1 MIQVVPYF
9 RFSRCKAAN
18 IMGTSADNVGETT
31 SDCSPGPDVWSIIVV
46 DTALTLLGGSIL
58 LLGTLWFLNRQSKR
72 REERDKLLTIIRA
85 NYWNN
90 EDEILSALCILQ
102 KMSHTAMFRGV
113 TEYDVFAYKYRLECD
128 LSPPPVHQ
136 ASGSGP
142 SLPFDVTTPNAV
154 VDSVKKLDRLFEAL
168 ALQLSFHGRCPS
180 VFVNTIGSTICH
192 LAQHSS
198 RVWGTKKAQI
208 IRDLLQ
214 YYSGKEAA
222 KKFESLLVSDD
233 NLEVLV
239 LTHLPYA
246 KQLRLHDCH
255 FILDY
260 NQVTVDFD
268 SDLRSKICYIDIVL
282 ANTKDGTK
290 PKEGCLVDAYNTARE
305 ICIKN
310 KLVYE
315 KYLPEAIHTTGTGD
329 SKGANAKS
337 QTEDEAAKSENRQ
350 RVDDCVR
357 YLCHLLRVMFF
368 AANLKELESEDQFH
382 EFVTKLYEAVHVN
395 GSGAAREMAES
406 SRRNIIRLVRALSS
420 KQMTTDA
427 YELTRSRLEAIEK
440 ELLDLLTCVVTSNQG
455 KTRHSRVMALQKA
468 DSSASLRTALSQSSI
483 YTLATSASAFAL
495 NRQPAFDCRR
505 YCDLELLQQQSV
517 DRSSIISGSSVYFS
531 PPSMSSGCDGSRPVL
546 SALVAG
552 RRIQSS
558 VSLDEFCE
566 TAV

>member
-1 MIQVVPYF
+1 
-9 RFSRCKAAN
+9 
-18 IMGTSADNVGETT
+18 MGTDDLGEKASECPSAPNF
-31 SDCSPGPDVWSIIVV
+31 WSIIVV
-46 DTALTLLGGSIL
+46 DTTLTLLGGSIL
-58 LLGTLWFLNRQSKR
+58 LIGTLWLLNRQSKQ
-72 REERDKLLTIIRA
+72 REQRDKLLAIVRA

-90 EDEILSALCILQ
+90 EEEILSALCILQ
-102 KMSHTAMFRGV
+102 KMSCTAMFRGV

-128 LSPPPVHQ
+128 LSPPPVQ
-136 ASGSGP
+136 QGSSSGLT
-142 SLPFDVTTPNAV
+142 LPYDATTSNAI
-154 VDSVKKLDRLFEAL
+154 VDAVKKLDRLFESL

-180 VFVNTIGSTICH
+180 VFTNTVGATISH
-192 LAQHSS
+192 LAQHSA
-198 RVWGTKKAQI
+198 RMWGTKKAQV

-214 YYSGKEAA
+214 YYSGTDAA

-282 ANTKDGTK
+282 ANTKDGTE
-290 PKEGCLVDAYNTARE
+290 PKEGCLVNAYNTARE

-315 KYLPEAIHTTGTGD
+315 KYLPEAIATTNTGD
-329 SKGANAKS
+329 SNDANAKS
-337 QTEDEAAKSENRQ
+337 SPEVDAAKSENKQ
-350 RVDDCVR
+350 KSDDCVR

-382 EFVTKLYEAVHVN
+382 EFVMKLYEAVHVN
-395 GSGAAREMAES
+395 GGGAAREMAES

-420 KQMTTDA
+420 KQMTSDA
-427 YELTRSRLEAIEK
+427 YELTRRRLEAIEK

-455 KTRHSRVMALQKA
+455 KTRHSRVMALRKA
-468 DSSASLRTALSQSSI
+468 DSSVSLRSALSQSSI

-495 NRQPAFDCRR
+495 NHPSVFDCRR
-505 YCDLELLQQQSV
+505 FGDLERLQQQNI
-517 DRSSIISGSSVYFS
+517 DRSSIVSGSSVYFS
-531 PPSMSSGCDGSRPVL
+531 PSSMASGIDGSRPLL
-546 SALVAG
+546 SALVSG

>member
-1 MIQVVPYF
+1 MYIIHVCF
-9 RFSRCKAAN
+9 RFTNCKTAN
-18 IMGTSADNVGETT
+18 IMAEDDLSEKASE
-31 SDCSPGPDVWSIIVV
+31 CSSSPNFWSIIVV
-46 DTALTLLGGSIL
+46 DTTLTLLGGSIL
-58 LLGTLWFLNRQSKR
+58 LLGTLWLLNRQSKQ
-72 REERDKLLTIIRA
+72 REQRDKLLAIVRA

-90 EDEILSALCILQ
+90 EEEILSALCILQ
-102 KMSHTAMFRGV
+102 TMSRTAMFRGV
-113 TEYDVFAYKYRLECD
+113 TEYDVFAYKYRIECD
-128 LSPPPVHQ
+128 LSPPPVQ
-136 ASGSGP
+136 QSSSSGP
-142 SLPFDVTTPNAV
+142 TLSYDVSTSNAI
-154 VDSVKKLDRLFEAL
+154 VDAVKKLDRLFESL
-168 ALQLSFHGRCPS
+168 ALQLSFHGCCPS
-180 VFVNTIGSTICH
+180 VFTNTVGATISH
-192 LAQHSS
+192 LAQHSA
-198 RVWGTKKAQI
+198 RVWGTNKAKI

-214 YYSGKEAA
+214 YYSGTDAA

-246 KQLRLHDCH
+246 KQLRLHDGH

-282 ANTKDGTK
+282 ANTKDGTE
-290 PKEGCLVDAYNTARE
+290 PKEGCLVDAYNKARE

-315 KYLPEAIHTTGTGD
+315 KYLPEAIPTPGD
-329 SKGANAKS
+329 SKDANAKS
-337 QTEDEAAKSENRQ
+337 SPDVEAGKCENKQ
-350 RVDDCVR
+350 RASDCVR

-395 GSGAAREMAES
+395 GAGAAREMAES

-420 KQMTTDA
+420 KQMTSDA
-427 YELTRSRLEAIEK
+427 YEMTRRRLEAIEK

-455 KTRHSRVMALQKA
+455 KTRHSRVMALRKA
-468 DSSASLRTALSQSSI
+468 DSSVSLRSALSQSSI

-495 NRQPAFDCRR
+495 NRPTVFDCRR
-505 YCDLELLQQQSV
+505 FGDLERLQQQSV
-517 DRSSIISGSSVYFS
+517 DRSSIVSGSSVYFS
-531 PPSMSSGCDGSRPVL
+531 PPSMASGIDGSRPVL
-546 SALVAG
+546 SALVSG